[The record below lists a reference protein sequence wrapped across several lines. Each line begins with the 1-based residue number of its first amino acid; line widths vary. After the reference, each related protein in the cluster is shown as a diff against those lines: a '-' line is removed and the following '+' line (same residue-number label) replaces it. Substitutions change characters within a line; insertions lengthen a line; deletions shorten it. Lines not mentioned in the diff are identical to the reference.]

1 MTALDHR
8 QTDVATITPLGH
20 DDGLD
25 LFATELQRNLELMRT
40 LSAEDWTAQTECPD
54 WDVRRMYLHV
64 LGACESGAS
73 VREQVHQ
80 MRAAMSRRSR
90 LGGPLEA
97 ALSATQVEERIDLT
111 PDALITRFAAVA
123 PVTVR
128 KRRGLPSLVR
138 RATMKVDGPVVER
151 WSLGYLVDVIYLRD
165 AWMHR
170 IDVCR
175 ATGRTLVLTPD
186 HDGRIV
192 ADVVAEWARRHG
204 QAFTLTL
211 TGPAGGVFTGR
222 GGDPDQPITLD
233 AVEFCRV
240 LAGRAPGDGLLTTI
254 VPF

>member
-1 MTALDHR
+1 MTAVDQR
-8 QTDVATITPLGH
+8 MTDVSTITPLGH

-25 LFATELQRNLELMRT
+25 LFAAELQRNLDVMRA
-40 LSAEDWTAQTECPD
+40 LSPDDWTAQTECPD

-73 VREQVHQ
+73 FGELMHQ
-80 MRAAMSRRSR
+80 MRTAMRRRSR
-90 LGGPLEA
+90 DGGPLEA

-111 PDALITRFAAVA
+111 PQQLMQRFADVAPRAVA
-123 PVTVR
+123 
-128 KRRGLPSLVR
+128 KRRGLPSLMR
-138 RATMKVDGPVVER
+138 KATMKVDGPVFER
-151 WSLGYLVDVIYLRD
+151 WSLGYLIDVIYLRD

-170 IDVCR
+170 VDVSR
-175 ATGRTLVLTPD
+175 ATGRPLVLTPD

-204 QAFTLTL
+204 QPFTLVL
-211 TGPAGGVFTGR
+211 TGPAGGSFTGH
-222 GGDPDQPITLD
+222 GGGAGGTITIE

-240 LAGRAPGDGLLTTI
+240 LAGRAPATGLLETI